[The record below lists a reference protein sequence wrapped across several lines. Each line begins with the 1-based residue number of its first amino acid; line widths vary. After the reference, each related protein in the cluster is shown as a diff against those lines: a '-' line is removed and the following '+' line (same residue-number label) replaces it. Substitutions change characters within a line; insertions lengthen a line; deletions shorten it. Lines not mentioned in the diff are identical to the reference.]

1 MWYYGAH
8 QYSRRAQLLIR
19 IVFALMYL
27 GGAVMG
33 FGASVLATYPPE
45 SIADGVVQALGA
57 VALIVSLTC
66 CVAVIA
72 QRWKVEWIG
81 LFFLNGAIS
90 VYLVI
95 IWGEVG
101 ADFDRLTSA
110 GAFTMLNFSLL
121 VRLIDLTLAYS
132 LISRTAF
139 LKRKV
144 ITNDAE

>member
-1 MWYYGAH
+1 MRYYGAYE
-8 QYSRRAQLLIR
+8 YSPRAQLLIR

-45 SIADGVVQALGA
+45 SIGDGVVQALGG
-57 VALIVSLTC
+57 VALLVSLVC
-66 CVAVIA
+66 CVAVLVD
-72 QRWKVEWIG
+72 RWKVEWIG
-81 LFFLNGAIS
+81 LFFLNGSIS

-95 IWGEVG
+95 VWGEVAG
-101 ADFDRLTSA
+101 DFDRLTSA

-132 LISRTAF
+132 LISRTAA

-144 ITNDAE
+144 ILDDAE